1 MCLWSPPTTTHRR
14 PKSGANPSTDSN
26 TPTWENNLTGHI
38 NLRDAN
44 RRTINYAA
52 NGMQYRLNSKV
63 STLIV
68 RCVHRLPQT
77 RTLPGRALPQTEP
90 GPFPFQDP
98 GPSLPQPSPDLWP

>member
-1 MCLWSPPTTTHRR
+1 MWRDARGP
-14 PKSGANPSTDSN
+14 DSN

-52 NGMQYRLNSKV
+52 NGKQYRLNSKV

-68 RCVHRLPQT
+68 RYMLCPCSSRGPGPNRTRARARTPGRDPAQT
-77 RTLPGRALPQTEP
+77 RTHPDPALNPLTRL
-90 GPFPFQDP
+90 GPALTRP
-98 GPSLPQPSPDLWP
+98 